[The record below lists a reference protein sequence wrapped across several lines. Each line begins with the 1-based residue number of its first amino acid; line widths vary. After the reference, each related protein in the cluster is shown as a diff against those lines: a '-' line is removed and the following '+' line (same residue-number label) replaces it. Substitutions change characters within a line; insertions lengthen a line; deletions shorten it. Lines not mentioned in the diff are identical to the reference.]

1 MDAVDNTQPGD
12 AALSAEAAA
21 AGEVS
26 ILGGAAARKHR
37 TLWRDAF
44 NRLIQNRLALA
55 GLIFVVLI
63 SLMAIFASV
72 VAPYPY
78 DQPDFAAINLYPGAP
93 GHLLGTD
100 EIGRDFLS
108 RLIYG
113 AQVSMLVG
121 LGAQLIVFVIGVP
134 IGAISGYA
142 AGKTDTLLMRFVDVM
157 YAFPQ
162 LLFVI
167 LIMAWRGPGLV
178 NIFIAIGITGW
189 VTLARLTRAEF
200 LSMRE
205 RDYILAA
212 RAAGTGP
219 WRLIT
224 RHMLP
229 NALTPIIVALTFG
242 VPQAIFTEASLSF
255 IGVGI
260 RPPRPSWGQMVGQY
274 FVNIQSYWFMAALP
288 AIMIAIVMLTFTF
301 FGDGLRDALDP
312 RMQKR

>member
-1 MDAVDNTQPGD
+1 MNALDNPQSTD
-12 AALSAEAAA
+12 AALSTEVPG
-21 AGEVS
+21 AGQAS
-26 ILGGAAARKHR
+26 ILGGAAARRHR

-44 NRLIQNRLALA
+44 NRLIQNRLAL
-55 GLIFVVLI
+55 GGGIIVLLIALT
-63 SLMAIFASV
+63 AIFAPII
-72 VAPYPY
+72 APYNY
-78 DQPDFAAINLYPGAP
+78 STPDFAAINQYPGAS

-121 LGAQLIVFVIGVP
+121 LGAQFIVFIIGVP

-142 AGKTDTLLMRFVDVM
+142 AGTTDTILMRFVDVM

-274 FVNIQSYWFMAALP
+274 FVNIQSYWFMAVLP
-288 AIMIAIVMLTFTF
+288 AIAIAIVMLTFTF

-312 RMQKR
+312 RMQRR